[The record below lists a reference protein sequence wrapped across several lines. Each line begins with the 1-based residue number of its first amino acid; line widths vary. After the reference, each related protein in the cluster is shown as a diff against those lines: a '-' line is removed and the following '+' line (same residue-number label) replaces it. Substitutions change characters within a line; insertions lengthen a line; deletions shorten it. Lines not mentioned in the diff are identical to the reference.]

1 MIVACGFLPA
11 MSQSNSS
18 GSTSQR
24 DAIKNQIVRLGENR
38 RIKALVLTDGTK
50 LKGFI
55 KEVKSDSV
63 VLVSGYR
70 IVDGRVVAEDTSN
83 TAREIRFDQI
93 SQIKPYRSVISAVVV
108 GVVQGGAVVLL
119 KNRVHRSQAGF
130 DIVKQ
135 GAVPVPDNC
144 TYGGVHRG
152 RLPAL
157 RV

>member
-1 MIVACGFLPA
+1 MADAVVGDAAQRLVGPPRGAGVGDVYREEFQVAARGIEEDL
-11 MSQSNSS
+11 
-18 GSTSQR
+18 
-24 DAIKNQIVRLGENR
+24 
-38 RIKALVLTDGTK
+38 LVLEANAPVELAHRK
-50 LKGFI
+50 P
-55 KEVKSDSV
+55 E
-63 VLVSGYR
+63 
-70 IVDGRVVAEDTSN
+70 GR
-83 TAREIRFDQI
+83 
-93 SQIKPYRSVISAVVV
+93 AVVV